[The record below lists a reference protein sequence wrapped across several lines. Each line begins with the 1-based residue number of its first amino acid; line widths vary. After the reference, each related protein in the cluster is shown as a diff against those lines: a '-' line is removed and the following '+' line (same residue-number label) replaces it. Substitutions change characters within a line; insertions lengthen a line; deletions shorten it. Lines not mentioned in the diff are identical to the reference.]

1 MFLPDTD
8 TQKSESDQPPDHLTF
23 TPLVRSLP
31 SLSAATPPTPVS
43 PLPAGHHVHA
53 HTIPTTTTLAII
65 HHTNN
70 TIATL
75 FNSHLSVLSHT
86 HNLPSS
92 QLSTAIHTTC
102 RPYGALNTPM
112 AHIHHTLHTPRKPD
126 SAYTIQPC
134 ATPTPARHPCST
146 RLTIDLHTRF
156 TLPLS
161 NAPFTCSPP

>member
-53 HTIPTTTTLAII
+53 LTIPTTTTLATI

-70 TIATL
+70 TIDTL
-75 FNSHLSVLSHT
+75 FNSHLSVLSPT
-86 HNLPSS
+86 HNLHSS
-92 QLSTAIHTTC
+92 QLSTAIHTPC

-126 SAYTIQPC
+126 CIHHTTMCYTHARQ
-134 ATPTPARHPCST
+134 TPSLHQTHYRSSHPLYS
-146 RLTIDLHTRF
+146 
-156 TLPLS
+156 S
-161 NAPFTCSPP
+161 SV